1 MLKSIEHINSTKK
14 RLKIEIPQDA
24 IEKEINDSLEKLRQR
39 VKIPGYR
46 QGRAPINLLEKRFGK
61 EIESEVLEKI
71 IPEYYSMAIKEASI
85 KPVALPVLD
94 EEIEFKRKE
103 PLTLSFTVE
112 VLPPIENI
120 NYENIKVKDV
130 QVSVE
135 DSDIES
141 AIKKLQEKK
150 AIYEVAEKEIEMD
163 DLVTFDYHDGEIT
176 NGDPVSSLKD
186 IVTNMGNEIFPP
198 DIMEKVLGKKR
209 GDLVEITVN
218 FDETFKHK
226 DLAGKTAN
234 IKLIIKE
241 VKKKILPNIDD
252 EFAKDL
258 GFENMS
264 ELRENLKEKI
274 LNLKREHIKKIQK
287 AEIVKQL
294 IESTPIEVPE
304 SMLQQEIESLVM
316 EGKFS
321 EKQSNEENIQPLS
334 DADVIEGE
342 SDAGKILNESQPKN
356 EVEDVQTKIQKMALN
371 NVKASIIIHTIGQ
384 KEGINV
390 TDEEVNERISVIAN
404 RLSTSPEAI
413 KSFYQYREGS
423 LESIRR
429 SIYEEKVLDMLL
441 SKAILEREET
451 S

>member
-163 DLVTFDYHDGEIT
+163 DLVTFDYHDGKIT

-218 FDETFKHK
+218 FDENFKHK

-274 LNLKREHIKKIQK
+274 LNLIREHIKKIQK